1 MSLGAQSTDP
11 ENKCGA
17 FNARFLP
24 PLTRPRTTPVVLIGF
39 WDGYA
44 TESSLRFGNANKAA
58 DADEVGRQIV
68 RTGCALA
75 KGGPTYMLLPTPYFP
90 IQVATQLQRSLASD
104 PDTPD
109 ITMPV
114 AEVERR
120 NAPLMPYFKQ
130 AESSCGVR
138 LLDPLPLLCPGGRCM
153 GSDGHR
159 AIVRDEHHLTEYGNR
174 RLTPLFR
181 SIILDR

>member
-1 MSLGAQSTDP
+1 VSLGAQSTDP

-17 FNARFLP
+17 FSARFLP
-24 PLTRPRTTPVVLIGF
+24 PLTRPRTTPVLLIGF
-39 WDGYA
+39 WDVHA

-58 DADEVGRQIV
+58 GADEVGRQIV